1 MTNLGEDDCKSPKA
15 SDMLFLLLDKNVLV
29 DTSYYAGFGAVKMSY
44 SRSSGG
50 EMIGTYVDYN
60 LE

>member
-1 MTNLGEDDCKSPKA
+1 
-15 SDMLFLLLDKNVLV
+15 MLFLLLDKNVLV